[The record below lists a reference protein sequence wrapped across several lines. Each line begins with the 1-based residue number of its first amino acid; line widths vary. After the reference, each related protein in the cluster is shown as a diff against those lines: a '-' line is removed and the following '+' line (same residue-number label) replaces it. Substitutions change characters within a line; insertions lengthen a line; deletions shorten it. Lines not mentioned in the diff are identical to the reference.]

1 MFAWLGQTPRSGY
14 ASGMDLRQ
22 DAHAMSDDLVA
33 LRRALHQVPELGL
46 DLPRTQETVL
56 QALDGLPLEISTGTG
71 LSSVTAVL
79 RGQGGDGDVV
89 LLRGDMDAL
98 PVTENTGAA
107 FSSRHE
113 GRMHACGHDLHTAG
127 LVGAARLLS
136 AHRDRLAG
144 DVVFMFQPGEEGHD
158 GAGHMIAEGVLEAA
172 GRPVA
177 EAYGLHVVSAMIP
190 RGRFVSRPGPIMAAA
205 DGLFVRVL
213 GAGGHGS
220 RPHVALDPVPAA
232 CEMVTALQTM
242 VTRRFSVF
250 DPVVVTVGTFHAGTQ
265 RNIIPPEARF
275 EATIRSFS
283 KEARE
288 RVAELAVPLC
298 RDIAAAHGLEA
309 EVTYS
314 PEYPVTVNDPAGHE
328 FVAETVRE
336 VFGEERFTEAPDPV
350 TGSEDFSRV
359 LDRVPGAFV
368 FLGATFADDPDSAPY
383 NHSPEASFD
392 DSVVADG
399 AALLASLAARRLS
412 GARA

>member
-1 MFAWLGQTPRSGY
+1 
-14 ASGMDLRQ
+14 MDLKH
-22 DAHAMSDDLVA
+22 DARELSGDLVA

-46 DLPRTQETVL
+46 DLPRTQELVL
-56 QALDGLPLEISTGTG
+56 GALDGLPLEITTGTG

-79 RGQGGDGDVV
+79 RGQGGDGAAV

-98 PVTENTGAA
+98 PVTERTGAE

-144 DVVFMFQPGEEGHD
+144 DVVFMFQPGEEGYD

-172 GRPVA
+172 GRPVS
-177 EAYGLHVVSAMIP
+177 EAYGLHVVSSMIP
-190 RGRFVSRPGPIMAAA
+190 RGQFVSRPGPMMAAS
-205 DGLFVRVL
+205 DGLFVRVI

-220 RPHVALDPVPAA
+220 RPHASLDPVPAA

-242 VTRRFSVF
+242 VTRRFNVF
-250 DPVVVTVGTFHAGTQ
+250 EPVIVTVGTFHAGTQ

-283 KEARE
+283 KAARE

-298 RDIAAAHGLEA
+298 RDIAAAHGLEV
-309 EVTYS
+309 EISYEG
-314 PEYPVTVNDPAGHE
+314 EYPVTVNDRAAHE
-328 FVAETVRE
+328 FAAETVRE
-336 VFGEERFTEAPDPV
+336 VFGEERFAEAADPI

-359 LDRVPGAFV
+359 LERVPGAFV
-368 FLGATFADDPDSAPY
+368 FLGATFADDPDSVAY

-392 DSVVADG
+392 DGVVADG

-412 GARA
+412 GVRA